1 MDDDCRM
8 NAKSLLWMRPVA
20 AMVLVVIMSACAAAR
35 SSAPRTTA
43 AAAPDDVTLQT
54 RVQTSLMNATGV
66 HPKEVTIVVSQGVA
80 TLSGTVHSQAEADA
94 AIAAARK
101 VEGLKD
107 VRSDLKV
114 Q

>member
-1 MDDDCRM
+1 MDDDCGM
-8 NAKSLLWMRPVA
+8 KAKSLLWMRPVA
-20 AMVLVVIMSACAAAR
+20 AMVLVVIMSACASAR
-35 SSAPRTTA
+35 SAAPRAT
-43 AAAPDDVTLQT
+43 AAAPDDQTLQT

-66 HPKEVTIVVSQGVA
+66 HPKEVTTVVSQGVA

-94 AIAAARK
+94 AVAAARK

-107 VRSDLKV
+107 VRSDLKI